1 VVAIGC
7 LQFGDHRS
15 ARRGDTRRGR
25 IEVASELYRAAIH
38 QQSADIF
45 ATLTFATLTCVGAVA
60 SKEKDDGA
68 AESAWLPQQVLPEI
82 MGEFGVFTRLR
93 EKIFCD

>member
-1 VVAIGC
+1 
-7 LQFGDHRS
+7 
-15 ARRGDTRRGR
+15 
-25 IEVASELYRAAIH
+25 VASELYRAAIH